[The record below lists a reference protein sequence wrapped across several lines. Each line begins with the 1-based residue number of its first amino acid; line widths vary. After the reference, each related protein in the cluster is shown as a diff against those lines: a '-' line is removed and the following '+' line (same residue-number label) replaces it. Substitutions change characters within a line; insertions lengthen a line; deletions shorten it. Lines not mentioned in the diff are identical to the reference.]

1 MATTYAA
8 VGSLV
13 VAIFALLLSFITT
26 MRNNTKDDS
35 MQIATVIA
43 KLETISDDIRD
54 VKKDV
59 AGLRQSVQENHD
71 RVLILERDMSTMWK
85 RIDEIRAILG
95 DKVAVA

>member
-1 MATTYAA
+1 MATYAA

-26 MRNNTKDDS
+26 MRNNTKSDS
-35 MQIATVIA
+35 MQIATIMA

-59 AGLRQSVQENHD
+59 AGLRQAVQDNHD
-71 RVLILERDMSTMWK
+71 RVLILERDQATIWK
-85 RIDEIRAILG
+85 RIDEIRAALG
-95 DKVAVA
+95 DKVVVA